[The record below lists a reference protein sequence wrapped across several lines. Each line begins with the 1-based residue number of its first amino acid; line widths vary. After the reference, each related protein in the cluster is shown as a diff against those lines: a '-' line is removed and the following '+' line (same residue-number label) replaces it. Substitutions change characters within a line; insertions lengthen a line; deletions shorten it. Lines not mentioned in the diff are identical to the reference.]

1 MIIKSPNDFKL
12 FSIHVNNVIS
22 ENINKI
28 GSSGLKTLYNDLVQK
43 TPKDTEHA
51 SENYHFTV
59 AAPATKELS
68 IDDKT
73 ATQES
78 IAFIDSNPFFKY
90 KKFYLTNTASSTS
103 KKSGKKFYYLWAL
116 ENGHSKQA
124 PNGVVKI
131 SVLNMINK
139 VENL

>member
-1 MIIKSPNDFKL
+1 MIIKSQKDFKV
-12 FSIHVNNVIS
+12 FSDHVNTIIA
-22 ENINKI
+22 ENIKNI
-28 GSSGLKTLYNDLVQK
+28 GSAGLKTLYNNLVQK

-51 SENYHFTV
+51 SENYHFSV
-59 AAPATKELS
+59 AEPATNELPVG
-68 IDDKT
+68 DKT

-78 IAFIDSNPFFKY
+78 MDFIDSNPFVKY

-103 KKSGKKFYYLWAL
+103 KKTGKKFYYLWAL

-124 PNGVVKI
+124 PNGVVKVSI
-131 SVLNMINK
+131 LNMINK